1 MRHAFCLLLT
11 VGTLLAALVPVEAAC
26 PAIPIGVT
34 VTTVNNDRQFLVTD
48 RAAALADTAESK
60 ELAIAEARLAARSR
74 LRQDKSVPNI
84 RPPMA
89 ACAPS
94 GRMPSARPK
103 AMFM

>member
-48 RAAALADTAESK
+48 RRRRWLTRRR
-60 ELAIAEARLAARSR
+60 ARNWL
-74 LRQDKSVPNI
+74 
-84 RPPMA
+84 
-89 ACAPS
+89 
-94 GRMPSARPK
+94 
-103 AMFM
+103 